1 MWAFDL
7 IELDS
12 DGLRLD
18 PLEVRK
24 STLATVLAM
33 ADPGLLLNEHMEG
46 EDGQLVFKEACKLGL
61 EGIVLKHRDSRY
73 HSGRSR
79 HWIKSKNPLSAA
91 VLRGY
96 ARRPERGLP

>member
-1 MWAFDL
+1 
-7 IELDS
+7 
-12 DGLRLD
+12 
-18 PLEVRK
+18 
-24 STLATVLAM
+24 M